1 MTLPTLWR
9 KRIAFVVTILPAKS
23 GSDVMFVYNIIRDL

>member
-9 KRIAFVVTILPAKS
+9 KRVAFVVTFLPAKS
-23 GSDVMFVYNIIRDL
+23 GSDVMFCLQHY